1 MRSRGGNWVDSIV
14 RVTPNSHLHFALV
27 LALGLAALV
36 ALATPISRSA
46 ASSNPPAA
54 LPDVSAVSQ
63 GLAESIRGQ
72 AAAVTAAVAGHPGG
86 IEASEPTFGKATA
99 ALIAAKLLPAPLLE
113 MTGRLMASSALS
125 SPGISPV
132 LALASSTYF
141 SFEVHQ
147 DGMSSSYFSSAPT
160 VGRALA
166 DAGVRIG
173 ERDIVFPDAES
184 AMKPGLHIYVQH
196 ATSVTLAL
204 AGTEIGIHTYA
215 STVGELLAERQI
227 VPEQMD
233 EVDPGMDEGLI
244 DGMRV
249 TVTTLREGTEFAETT
264 IPYRTVYRYD
274 SGMYEGEQALI
285 QGGENGNLRR
295 EYFVTRLNGEKVLSE
310 IVSATLTLPI
320 EQVIAVGTYVPP
332 PAPTPPVSAA
342 TSDPGGEIECAQTLR
357 VWATWYTAATSG
369 GSGITKTGTP
379 VYKGI
384 IATDPSVIPLGTEMY
399 VPGYGFGTAADTG
412 GGIIGNMIDLG
423 YGPNDIVGWRTGY
436 VDICII
442 G

>member
-1 MRSRGGNWVDSIV
+1 MSRGGNWVDSIV
-14 RVTPNSHLHFALV
+14 RVTPNSHLHLALV
-27 LALGLAALV
+27 FALGLAALV
-36 ALATPISRSA
+36 AFAVPISRSS
-46 ASSNPPAA
+46 ASSNPAPS
-54 LPDVSAVSQ
+54 LPDVSAASQ

-72 AAAVTAAVAGHPGG
+72 AAAVTAAVAGHHGEFG
-86 IEASEPTFGKATA
+86 ASEPTFSESTIALLAT
-99 ALIAAKLLPAPLLE
+99 KLVPAPLLE

-125 SPGISPV
+125 SPEISPI
-132 LALASSTYF
+132 LASPSSTYY

-147 DGMSSSYFSSAPT
+147 DGMTSAHSSSAET
-160 VGRALA
+160 VGRALSN
-166 DAGVRIG
+166 AGVNVG
-173 ERDIVFPDAES
+173 EYDVVLPDPNS
-184 AMKPGLHIYVQH
+184 AMVPGLHIYVQH
-196 ATSVTLAL
+196 ATAVKLVVGGDELDLYTQK
-204 AGTEIGIHTYA
+204 

-227 VPEQMD
+227 VLEQMD
-233 EVDPGMDEGLI
+233 EVDPGVDEGLL

-249 TVTTLREGTEFAETT
+249 TVTTLREGTEFVETT

-285 QGGENGNLRR
+285 RGGENGNLRR
-295 EYFVTRLNGEKVLSE
+295 EYFVTRLNGEKVLSDM
-310 IVSATLTLPI
+310 VSAMLTLPV

-332 PAPTPPVSAA
+332 PAPTPAPVSAV
-342 TSDPGGEIECAQTLR
+342 TVDPGGEIECAQTLR

-369 GSGITKTGTP
+369 GSGITATGTD
-379 VYKGI
+379 VYQGI

-423 YGPNDIVGWRTGY
+423 YGPSDIVGWRTGY